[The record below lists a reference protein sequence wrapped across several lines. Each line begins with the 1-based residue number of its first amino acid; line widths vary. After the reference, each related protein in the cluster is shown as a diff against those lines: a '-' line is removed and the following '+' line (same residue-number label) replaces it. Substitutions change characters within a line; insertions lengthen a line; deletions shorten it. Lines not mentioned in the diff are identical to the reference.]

1 MIKKSLPLLLLIGL
15 LGTPL
20 VFQVVPLEII
30 KLKIFDAYVPQKKPS
45 GYFTILN
52 ITEDDIEREGGYPL
66 PRQRLAEIQVDLLNR
81 GAIGVGWVMA
91 FPQPDR
97 FGGDSVFAETL
108 AYAPTVLAMFEN
120 NSGDYPSTTGTVIMG
135 EDRGGI
141 DAEGV
146 IQNIDILKQNASQG
160 IAVAR
165 TEVDSLVRRLPLLLR
180 TPDGWVSAF
189 GTEVLKVLA
198 DADTYL
204 IKTNDNGI
212 EQIRV
217 KGLPPVS
224 TDSLGRKW
232 ISWVDTPQ
240 TDLQEMQVKDKFV
253 FVGFTA
259 KGIMPQLSVPNGQL
273 LEPHKIQAA
282 LAESILIEDSPY
294 VPDWG
299 LAAEVLAFV
308 VTVLLAWF
316 LINVFGITLGISFS
330 GLLFVLTAG
339 SGYYLIQ
346 QGLLIDVTWT
356 LISQFI
362 TASTAFYLRFR
373 EQYKLR
379 QQIKKQFETYL
390 DPRQVAILQK
400 NPELLKLGGERREM
414 TFLFMDICGF
424 TPISEHYKNNDDPEG
439 LVLLVNE
446 FLNNMT
452 TIILANGGTIDKY
465 MGDCIMAFWNAPLE
479 CTNHAEMAVK
489 SGVEIEA
496 EIKELQKEYEERGLP
511 SINVGTGINTG
522 TCIVGNMGSES
533 RFDYSVI
540 GDAVNLAARLEATAG
555 RGEYLNN
562 KTIIS
567 RATALQ
573 LPSGWVFTEIGNIK
587 VKGKEELIK
596 IYSPHLI
603 KPM

>member
-1 MIKKSLPLLLLIGL
+1 MNKWLIGILITGTLVVPLL
-15 LGTPL
+15 
-20 VFQVVPLEII
+20 FSWNALEII
-30 KLKIFDAYVPQKKPS
+30 KLKTFDAYVPQKEPS

-66 PRQRLAEIQVDLLNR
+66 PRQRLAEIQVDLLNK

-108 AYAPTVLAMFEN
+108 DYAPTVLAMFEN

-198 DADTYL
+198 GADTYL

-299 LAAEVLAFV
+299 LAAEVLGFV
-308 VTVLLAWF
+308 VTVLLVWL
-316 LINVFGITLGISFS
+316 LINIFGITLGISFS

-362 TASTAFYLRFR
+362 TAATAFYLRFR

-446 FLNNMT
+446 FLNKMT
-452 TIILANGGTIDKY
+452 NIILDNGGTIDKY

-479 CTNHAEMAVK
+479 CKNHAEMAVK

-587 VKGKEELIK
+587 VKGKEELTK
-596 IYSPHLI
+596 IYSPHLT
-603 KPM
+603 KPI